1 MDHRTSRMAVRS
13 IRDLA
18 AFLVLSLLKTV
29 QVYLFIN
36 TVVQPTV
43 SSSSDSNVT
52 QVTVS
57 TTEVLMLLTNAQT

>member
-1 MDHRTSRMAVRS
+1 MAVRS

-57 TTEVLMLLTNAQT
+57 TTEVLMPLTNAQT

>member
-1 MDHRTSRMAVRS
+1 MVIRS

-57 TTEVLMLLTNAQT
+57 TTEVLMPLTNAQT